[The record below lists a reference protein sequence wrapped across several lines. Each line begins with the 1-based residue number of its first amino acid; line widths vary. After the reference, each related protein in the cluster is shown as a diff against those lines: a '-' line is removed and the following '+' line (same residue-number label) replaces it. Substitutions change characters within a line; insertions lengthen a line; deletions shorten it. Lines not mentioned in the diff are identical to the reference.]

1 MQRLK
6 VATEKQTS
14 DNSPK
19 NAMTVSVVL
28 CTWNRSASLARAL
41 SSIANSVFSAPLK
54 WEVVVVDNNSNDR
67 TRDVVSAFRAEYG
80 DKLRYVFESRPGL
93 SNARN
98 AGIREAQGEILA
110 FVDDDVTVEPA
121 WLDNLTSPLRSG
133 EWAGS
138 GGRILPAHNFA
149 PPRWFSF
156 ENKLLVPLCAYYNAG
171 DVLSE
176 ATEPPYGAN
185 MAFRRAM
192 FGKHGGFRTDL
203 GRTLT
208 NLLSNEDTEFGRRL
222 IAVGER
228 LCYVPSAT
236 VYHEIHESRLHK
248 GYYLRWWFDY
258 GRAVSRE
265 KGKGEPVWGI
275 SRNYV
280 RIPKMILTVLPS
292 AAFRWLATFN
302 RKERFLWK
310 CAVWRIAGQIV
321 ESYRVAV
328 EPHPTDDRVPQAN
341 SREA

>member
-1 MQRLK
+1 MQSFQ
-6 VATEKQTS
+6 VAKENQTWH
-14 DNSPK
+14 NIPK
-19 NAMTVSVVL
+19 DAMTVSVVL
-28 CTWNRSASLARAL
+28 CTWNRSASLAKAL
-41 SSIANSVFSAPLK
+41 SSIANSVFREPVN
-54 WEVVVVDNNSNDR
+54 WEVVVVDNNSSDQ
-67 TRDVVSAFRAEYG
+67 TRDVVNGFRAKYG
-80 DKLRYVFESRPGL
+80 DKLHYVFEPQPGL

-121 WLDNLTSPLRSG
+121 WLDNLTSPLRTG

-138 GGRILPAHNFA
+138 GGRILPAHNFV

-156 ENKLLVPLCAYYNAG
+156 ENKLLVPLCAYYNSG
-171 DVLSE
+171 DLPSE

-185 MAFRRAM
+185 MAFRRVM

-248 GYYLRWWFDY
+248 CYFLRWWFDY

-265 KGKGEPVWGI
+265 KGKGAPVWGI
-275 SRNYV
+275 ARNYL
-280 RIPKMILTVLPS
+280 RILKMTVTVLFLS
-292 AAFRWLATFN
+292 AFRWLGAID
-302 RKERFLWK
+302 RKKRFVLK
-310 CAVWRIAGQIV
+310 CAVWRTAGQIV
-321 ESYRVAV
+321 ESYRIAV
-328 EPHPTDDRVPQAN
+328 EPHPADSGAGQAH
-341 SREA
+341 SGEV